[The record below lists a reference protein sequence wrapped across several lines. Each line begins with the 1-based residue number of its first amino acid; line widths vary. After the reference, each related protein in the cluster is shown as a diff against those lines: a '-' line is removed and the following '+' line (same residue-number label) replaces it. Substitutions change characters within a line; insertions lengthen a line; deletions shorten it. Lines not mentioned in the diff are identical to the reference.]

1 MKRYGIKITLP
12 PGDTLAAAHLLG
24 DNWESH
30 RWYDTAA
37 ERDRA
42 YDQMLERPPYYRRD
56 ENPTQVLAKVE
67 RDGA

>member
-12 PGDTLAAAHLLG
+12 PGDTMTAAHLLG
-24 DNWESH
+24 DRWESH
-30 RWYDTAA
+30 RWYDTVA

-42 YDQMLERPPYYRRD
+42 YEQMLERPPYYRRD
-56 ENPTQVLAKVE
+56 EDPTQVLVKVE

>member
-12 PGDTLAAAHLLG
+12 PGDTMLAAHLLG

-42 YDQMLERPPYYRRD
+42 YEQMLERPPYYRRD
-56 ENPTQVLAKVE
+56 EDPTQVVTKVE
-67 RDGA
+67 RE